1 MCALHN
7 HLLFLV
13 DLKRYPKALRVLFDN
28 RQNLIYKDRI
38 SALRLRGIEGRI
50 NYGLGNLVSAEMA
63 FREVKEGLTEEGMNF
78 HAALLALERAMV
90 LKSLGKSNEAL
101 QEVIAAREIFLAFEI
116 YREYLGSVIFLE
128 ESFLRGEA
136 TAELIEATV
145 AQINRKWVQL
155 GPGRMQ

>member
-1 MCALHN
+1 
-7 HLLFLV
+7 V
-13 DLKRYPKALRVLFDN
+13 
-28 RQNLIYKDRI
+28 
-38 SALRLRGIEGRI
+38 
-50 NYGLGNLVSAEMA
+50 
-63 FREVKEGLTEEGMNF
+63 
-78 HAALLALERAMV
+78 
-90 LKSLGKSNEAL
+90 
-101 QEVIAAREIFLAFEI
+101 AREIFLSFEI